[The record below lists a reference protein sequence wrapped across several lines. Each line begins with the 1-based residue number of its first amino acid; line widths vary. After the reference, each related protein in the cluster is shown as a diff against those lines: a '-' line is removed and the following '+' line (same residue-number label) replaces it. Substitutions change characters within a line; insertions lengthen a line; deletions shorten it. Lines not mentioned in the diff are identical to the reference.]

1 MMWEFCIS
9 PFTLHK
15 AHTADMA
22 MDMRGLC
29 RPVQGQEGDYVG
41 GTLPDRGARAEPGTE
56 SILSTGLALGRV
68 TIGFGSPASRGRGL
82 AGADYLLRSD
92 EDAMAWLHA
101 GANSIRERGRRN
113 SGHAAEDRAA
123 LSISRHCP
131 CGRPVHGIPSALRWL
146 GD

>member
-1 MMWEFCIS
+1 
-9 PFTLHK
+9 
-15 AHTADMA
+15 MA
-22 MDMRGLC
+22 AGSQTPVAC

-82 AGADYLLRSD
+82 AGADFLLRSD

-101 GANSIRERGRRN
+101 AANSIRERGRRN
-113 SGHAAEDRAA
+113 SGHAALPAQDGQEQPAPA
-123 LSISRHCP
+123 IN
-131 CGRPVHGIPSALRWL
+131 A
-146 GD
+146 